1 MNKVILTLRLT
12 KEPEQRYLPDGQAVT
27 TMSAA
32 LNDGY
37 GDKKKTLWMR
47 VSTFGKTAE
56 NCNQFLK
63 KGSRILVDGRLQG
76 ADDGNPRTWQSNDN
90 TTKASFEIIADRVEF
105 LDSRTDNNQ
114 PDEDS
119 EIPF

>member
-1 MNKVILTLRLT
+1 MNKVIFTLRLT
-12 KEPEQRYLPDGQAVT
+12 KEPEQRYLHDGQAVT

-56 NCNQFLK
+56 NCNQYLK

-76 ADDGNPRTWQSNDN
+76 ADDGNPRTWQANDN

-105 LDSRTDNNQ
+105 LDSKSDQTDQ
-114 PDEDS
+114 SDEPV
-119 EIPF
+119 PF